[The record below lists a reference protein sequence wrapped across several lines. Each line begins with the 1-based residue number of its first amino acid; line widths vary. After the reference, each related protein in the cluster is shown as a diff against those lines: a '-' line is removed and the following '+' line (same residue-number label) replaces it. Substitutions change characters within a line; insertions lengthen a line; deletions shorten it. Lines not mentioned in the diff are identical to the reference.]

1 MNNCTHTCMR
11 SLFAFLYRVVPLLAL
26 TLTTVAMHAQT
37 TIILNKIPPHTPAK
51 DALYLTGSFNDW
63 HPGDKKFQ
71 FTHRNDG
78 TYLITVPPSFTQ
90 FDYKVTRGSWAT
102 VEGDIHGK
110 KISDHTYQNKIGTA
124 DTVYTQVLSWEDLGI
139 PYQWKIVVKEVPS
152 NTPFDAN
159 IFIAGSF
166 NDWKVNDPD
175 YKLSRLDDGT
185 YAINIGKT
193 NDTIWYKFHR
203 GDWSSVECR
212 YNGRTRY
219 NRMAVWDEAT
229 AANTIE
235 SKIAGWEDLTNGTNL
250 LYTFILLA
258 CAVQAIVLII
268 ATAGI
273 KSQHR
278 QLGACMM
285 MLLAFTALVLLG
297 RTPSYNRALFEWSPK
312 ILLLSDIVY
321 FLYAPLF
328 YSVIKVLSGIPV
340 RTKYLR
346 WFFAIPFIVQLV
358 FYFPLLILPNDQF
371 ILTIIDKKY
380 TTLFS
385 WMEISAL
392 LYNAACWIFCQWV
405 LYKEYYSPA
414 KLFGYRN
421 SYAYITT
428 MMVHG
433 ACCIVVWF
441 IAHVI
446 IGLGVVAGFDPT
458 LANEISIDVLWV
470 TFGLSVPVHAFL
482 MLRYPELFRIV
493 KEEVEEKK
501 LPVNQKE
508 NIDALK
514 ISLASLMK
522 KEKPYLNSKLTLQDL
537 AEMLHVN
544 IHTLSRVIN
553 EGYQK
558 NFFDFINEYRIDEF
572 KRLVNIDQYKNY
584 TFLAVAMEVGFSS
597 KTTFNRSFKK
607 STGKTP
613 REFFNLE
620 QESQLEKMEN

>member
-1 MNNCTHTCMR
+1 MR
-11 SLFAFLYRVVPLLAL
+11 SLFAFWNSIPRAVL
-26 TLTTVAMHAQT
+26 TLTAIVATVAVHAQT
-37 TIILNKIPPHTPAK
+37 TIVLNKVPPHTPSS

-63 HPGDKKFQ
+63 QPGDKKFQ
-71 FTHRNDG
+71 FTLRDDG
-78 TYLITVPPSFTQ
+78 TYFITMPSSFTQ
-90 FDYKVTRGSWAT
+90 FEYKVTRGSWTT

-110 KISDHTYQNKIGTA
+110 KITDHSYQNKTGEA

-139 PYQWKIVVKEVPS
+139 PYQWKIVVNEVPS

-166 NDWKVNDPD
+166 NDWKVNDPNF
-175 YKLSRLDDGT
+175 KLTRLDDGT

-219 NRMAVWDEAT
+219 NRIDVWNET
-229 AANTIE
+229 EIANTIE
-235 SKIAGWEDLTNGTNL
+235 ASIDGWEDLTNGTNL
-250 LYTFILLA
+250 IYTFILLA
-258 CAVQAIVLII
+258 CAVQAIVLIT

-273 KSQHR
+273 KSQNR
-278 QLGACMM
+278 QLGLSMM
-285 MLLAFTALVLLG
+285 LLLAFTAIVLLG
-297 RTPSYNRALFEWSPK
+297 RTPSYNRALFDWSPK
-312 ILLLSDIVY
+312 LLLLSDVVY

-346 WFFAIPFIVQLV
+346 WFFLIPFVVQLA
-358 FYFPLLILPNDQF
+358 FYFPLVILPNDQF

-385 WMEISAL
+385 WMEIAAL
-392 LYNAACWIFCQWV
+392 VYNAACWIFCQWL
-405 LYKEYYSPA
+405 LYKEYYAPA
-414 KLFGYRN
+414 KRYGYRN

-428 MMVHG
+428 MMTHG
-433 ACCIVVWF
+433 ACCIAVWLA
-441 IAHVI
+441 AHLI
-446 IGLGVVAGFDPT
+446 IGLGTVVGFDPT

-470 TFGLSVPVHAFL
+470 TFGLSVPIHAFL
-482 MLRYPELFRIV
+482 MLRYPELFRVV
-493 KEEVEEKK
+493 KEEADEKK
-501 LPVNQKE
+501 ITVNQKE

-514 ISLASLMK
+514 TNLASIMK
-522 KEKPYLNSKLTLQDL
+522 KEKPFLNSKLTLQDL

-553 EGYQK
+553 EGYHK
-558 NFFDFINEYRIDEF
+558 NFFDFINEYRIEEF

-584 TFLAVAMEVGFSS
+584 TFLAIAMEVGFSS

-613 REFFNLE
+613 REFFNVE
-620 QESQLEKMEN
+620 QESELEA